1 MSSIERVDRTHE
13 KLNQILVF
21 CRFMI
26 KSRDI
31 IEHIHTKIDKFT
43 CITSALSKIYCAEG
57 TREEIKGNRKKI
69 TIIDNN
75 PEQARAHTAK
85 NIHCLQSVALFCML
99 SMVFL
104 TFRYYNT
111 RQCTFFKLIYVV
123 QMNDI
128 TTKQVISFIL
138 KMLRP
143 FLLHIGIVLLTG
155 LVWAIDI
162 SFNPYLIKVII
173 DRVSTSDADNL
184 FRNIAT
190 PAIFYVLILLL
201 LECLQR
207 LYGYFFEIKMVPN
220 LRKNIAESS
229 LVRLLNQDNSYYQN
243 NFSGSLANKVNDLTN
258 YIPDIVQIVADRVFA
273 RALALGIG
281 IYFLWQ
287 VNINFALLM
296 LTWSA
301 LFVLSS
307 LLLAGKITHLADA
320 WSELGSSITGKMV
333 DVFSNIISVRL
344 FASKYQEKLS
354 LQSTYSQAVKAEQ
367 KLQWLYIWIFTFY
380 GLLFWIMQVLNLY
393 FLVKG
398 REQGL
403 ITIGDFAFVMTINT
417 SVAGFLWTI
426 ATYFS
431 QFSKSW
437 GRITQAL
444 RTITSI
450 PETQDQPNA
459 ADLVIKKGEIT
470 FDKVKFHYK
479 DIEPLFENKS
489 IIIKSGQKVGL
500 VGYSGG
506 GKSTFVNLILR
517 LYDVTDGAILID
529 DQDIC
534 NVTQDSLRAK
544 IAMIPQDPSLF
555 HRTLME
561 NIRYGK
567 ADASD
572 DEVVE
577 AAKRAHAHEFISKLP
592 QGYESLV
599 GERGVK
605 LSGGQRQRI
614 AIARAILKDAP
625 ILILDEAT
633 SQLDSVT
640 ESDIQKS
647 LWGLMQGKTTIVI
660 AHRLSTL
667 LHMDRI
673 LVFDQGKII
682 EDGTHQALLDKS
694 GMYKILWDA
703 QVGGFLPDKR
713 EMEIV

>member
-1 MSSIERVDRTHE
+1 
-13 KLNQILVF
+13 
-21 CRFMI
+21 
-26 KSRDI
+26 
-31 IEHIHTKIDKFT
+31 
-43 CITSALSKIYCAEG
+43 
-57 TREEIKGNRKKI
+57 
-69 TIIDNN
+69 
-75 PEQARAHTAK
+75 
-85 NIHCLQSVALFCML
+85 
-99 SMVFL
+99 
-104 TFRYYNT
+104 
-111 RQCTFFKLIYVV
+111 
-123 QMNDI
+123 MNDI

-143 FLLHIGIVLLTG
+143 FPFHITIVLLTA
-155 LVWAIDI
+155 LVWAVDI
-162 SFNPYLIKVII
+162 SFSPYLIKIII
-173 DRVSTSDADNL
+173 DRASISDADDL
-184 FRNIAT
+184 FRSIAT
-190 PAIFYVLILLL
+190 PAISYVLILFL
-201 LECLQR
+201 LECMNR
-207 LYGYFFEIKMVPN
+207 LYNYFCEIKMIPN
-220 LRKNIAESS
+220 LRKNIVESS
-229 LVRLLNQDNSYYQN
+229 ISILLNQDNSHYQN

-258 YIPDIVQIVADRVFA
+258 YIPDIMQIMADRVMGH
-273 RALALGIG
+273 ALALSIA

-333 DVFSNIISVRL
+333 DVFSNIMSVRL

-354 LQSTYSQAVKAEQ
+354 LRATYSEAVKAEQ
-367 KLQWLYIWIFTFY
+367 KLQWLYTWIFTFY
-380 GLLFWIMQVLNLY
+380 GFLFLIMQILNLY
-393 FLVKG
+393 FLIKG
-398 REQGL
+398 RGQGS
-403 ITIGDFAFVMTINT
+403 ITDGDFAFVMTVNIAIAN
-417 SVAGFLWTI
+417 FLWMI
-426 ATYFS
+426 AKDFS

-444 RTITSI
+444 RTITVI
-450 PETQDQPNA
+450 PEIQDQPDA
-459 ADLVIKKGEIT
+459 ADLVVKKGEIT
-470 FDKVKFHYK
+470 FNQVHFYYK
-479 DIEPLFENKS
+479 DAEPIFENKS

-500 VGYSGG
+500 VGYSGS

-517 LYDVTDGAILID
+517 LYDVKSGKISIDG
-529 DQDIC
+529 QDIR
-534 NVTQDSLRAK
+534 NVTQDSLHRN
-544 IAMIPQDPSLF
+544 IGMIPQDPSLF

-572 DEVVE
+572 DELIE

-605 LSGGQRQRI
+605 LSGGQKQRI
-614 AIARAILKDAP
+614 AIARAILKNAP

-640 ESDIQKS
+640 ESNIQES
-647 LWGLMQGKTTIVI
+647 LWELMQGKTTIVI

-673 LVFDQGKII
+673 LMFDQGKII
-682 EDGTHQALLDKS
+682 EDGTHQALLDKN
-694 GMYKILWDA
+694 GMYKTLWDA
-703 QVGGFLPDKR
+703 QVGGFLPEESGGVCIKR
-713 EMEIV
+713 CVEEKT

>member
-13 KLNQILVF
+13 KLNQLLVF

-111 RQCTFFKLIYVV
+111 RQCTFFKLICVV

-128 TTKQVISFIL
+128 TTKQVVSFIL

-143 FLLHIGIVLLTG
+143 FLFHIGIVLLTA

-173 DRVSTSDADNL
+173 DRISADDL
-184 FRNIAT
+184 FRSIAT
-190 PAIFYVLILLL
+190 PAISYVLILFL
-201 LECLQR
+201 LECMNR
-207 LYGYFFEIKMVPN
+207 LYNYFFEIKMIPN
-220 LRKNIAESS
+220 LRKNIVESS
-229 LVRLLNQDNSYYQN
+229 IAILLNQDNSYYQN

-258 YIPDIVQIVADRVFA
+258 YIPDIMQIMADRVMG
-273 RALALGIG
+273 RALALSIA

-307 LLLAGKITHLADA
+307 LLLAGKVTRLADA

-333 DVFSNIISVRL
+333 DVFSNIMSVRL
-344 FASKYQEKLS
+344 FASKYQERLS
-354 LQSTYSQAVKAEQ
+354 LQSTYSEAVKAEQ
-367 KLQWLYIWIFTFY
+367 KLQWLYMWIFTFY
-380 GLLFWIMQVLNLY
+380 GFLFLIMQILNLY

-398 REQGL
+398 RKQEL
-403 ITIGDFAFVMTINT
+403 ITTGDFAFVMNVNIAIAN
-417 SVAGFLWTI
+417 FLWVI
-426 ATYFS
+426 AKDFS
-431 QFSKSW
+431 QFSKAW

-450 PETQDQPNA
+450 PETQDQPDA
-459 ADLVIKKGEIT
+459 VDLVIKRGEIT
-470 FDKVKFHYK
+470 FNQVHFYYK
-479 DIEPLFENKS
+479 DAEPIFENKS
-489 IIIKSGQKVGL
+489 IIIESGQKVGL

-517 LYDVTDGAILID
+517 LYDVKSGKISIDG
-529 DQDIC
+529 QDIR
-534 NVTQDSLRAK
+534 NVTQDSLHRN
-544 IAMIPQDPSLF
+544 IGMIPQDPSLF

-572 DEVVE
+572 DEVIE

-614 AIARAILKDAP
+614 AIARAILKNAP

-633 SQLDSVT
+633 SALDTPTEQLIQESLNEKMACIRNFLIKT
-640 ESDIQKS
+640 ECIRPYGMRK
-647 LWGLMQGKTTIVI
+647 LVGFC
-660 AHRLSTL
+660 
-667 LHMDRI
+667 RI
-673 LVFDQGKII
+673 KRSGDCII
-682 EDGTHQALLDKS
+682 PS
-694 GMYKILWDA
+694 
-703 QVGGFLPDKR
+703 
-713 EMEIV
+713 